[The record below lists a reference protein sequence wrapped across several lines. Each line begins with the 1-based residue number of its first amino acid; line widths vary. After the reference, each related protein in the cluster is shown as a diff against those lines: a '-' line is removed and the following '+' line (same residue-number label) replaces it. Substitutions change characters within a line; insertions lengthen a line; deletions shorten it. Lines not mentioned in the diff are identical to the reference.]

1 MNQPSNKQR
10 SKRMKIIVAT
20 GNQHK
25 KDEIKAVLKS
35 EFDVVT
41 MKEEGIYVDIV
52 EDGTTFEENA
62 LIKARALKEYTK
74 DMILA
79 DDSGLMVDALKGR
92 PGVYSA
98 RYAGENATDEMNN
111 ERLLSELKNVPM
123 ENRSAKFVC
132 IMTLILPN
140 GQEHIFRGECKGY
153 IDLTLNGQNGFGYD
167 PLFMVDGVKKTF
179 GELSAKEKNKISHR
193 ALALDKLRE
202 MLIKNEGL

>member
-1 MNQPSNKQR
+1 
-10 SKRMKIIVAT
+10 MKIVIAT
-20 GNQHK
+20 GNEHK
-25 KDEIKAVLKS
+25 KDEIKAVLGS

-62 LIKARALKEYTK
+62 LIKARALKKYTK
-74 DMILA
+74 EIILA
-79 DDSGLMVDALKGR
+79 DDSGLAVDALEGK

-111 ERLLSELKNVPM
+111 EKLLSELKDVPM

-132 IMTLILPN
+132 IMVLILPN
-140 GQEHIFRGECKGY
+140 GEEHLFKGECKGS
-153 IDLTLNGQNGFGYD
+153 IDLRLNGQNGFGYD
-167 PLFMVDGVKKTF
+167 PLFIVDGLKETF

-193 ALALDKLRE
+193 ALALDKLTE
-202 MLIKNEGL
+202 MLMNNKC